1 MIFSHIKSKR
11 YLIITLHLY
20 RDGFANNTDTCIYT
34 YVIGQKLSKG
44 NEIHSVFIA
53 N

>member
-1 MIFSHIKSKR
+1 MA
-11 YLIITLHLY
+11 IIY

-44 NEIHSVFIA
+44 NKIHSVFIA

>member
-1 MIFSHIKSKR
+1 MKSNND
-11 YLIITLHLY
+11 IIPYQIY
-20 RDGFANNTDTCIYT
+20 RDSFANNTDTCIYT

-44 NEIHSVFIA
+44 NKIHSVFIA